1 MPIHYHVCT
10 FSTSNTF
17 HVEYVCTSLPAYQ
30 TRLTNSSLKMVL
42 KSKPKHGFC
51 TAAFL
56 FHIRRQ
62 MPQGLSACY
71 QKPAV
76 SLNFKSFS
84 PVHSVTSVSRM
95 QKSRFESPSLRD
107 CTWWSGAIAKCIN
120 LGTTR
125 KRVEVSCYGRLIPG
139 IHVMGDW
146 WPRKWRRKNPLPL
159 PGNEL
164 RFLGRPV
171 HDPVSDRIPRLLWNC
186 LLHNEVSGLPMW

>member
-56 FHIRRQ
+56 FHVRRQ

-84 PVHSVTSVSRM
+84 PVSRM
-95 QKSRFESPSLRD
+95 QKSRFVSPSLRD
-107 CTWWSGAIAKCIN
+107 CTWRSGAIAKCIN
-120 LGTTR
+120 FGTTR

-146 WPRKWRRKNPLPL
+146 WAPEMTKKKSLAPAWKRTAFPW
-159 PGNEL
+159 
-164 RFLGRPV
+164 
-171 HDPVSDRIPRLLWNC
+171 S
-186 LLHNEVSGLPMW
+186 SSS